1 MEFKKRNPKIFV
13 ISGKANSGKDTTA
26 EIIDNQ
32 IMLKGLKVVNLQIS
46 SYIKMYASKIS
57 GWDGSE
63 DTKPRTLLQELGTS
77 IIREKID
84 NEFFIKRLILI
95 K

>member
-13 ISGKANSGKDTTA
+13 ISGKANSGKDITA

-46 SYIKMYASKIS
+46 SYIKMYASVNS
-57 GWDGSE
+57 NGVALY
-63 DTKPRTLLQELGTS
+63 TKYFANCGY
-77 IIREKID
+77 
-84 NEFFIKRLILI
+84 
-95 K
+95 